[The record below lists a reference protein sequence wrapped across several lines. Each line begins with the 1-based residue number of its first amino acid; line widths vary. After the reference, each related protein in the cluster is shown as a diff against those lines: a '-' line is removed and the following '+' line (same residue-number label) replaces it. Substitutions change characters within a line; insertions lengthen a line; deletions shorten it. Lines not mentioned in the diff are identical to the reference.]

1 MCCYFDT
8 GDLIFGGLIFEV
20 LRYLSK
26 TAFNPLKSTV
36 LIIWKPCNSFVIQL
50 NNRIYV
56 IEILK
61 KAATTLNPLNI
72 ADMTPKQYSFILVFS
87 RSKRVYYGTII
98 PAGITWNKMWCYMLY
113 SACRWLTVENAKMFR
128 SYIKHFWVFP
138 REEIVKSWLV
148 YVNKYSWIIQSCF
161 LSEAVKQSLCQHGTI
176 IQKKKH
182 VRKFFYKSLLNSAWL
197 WSRARLATNKKR
209 KYFSLPHHQ
218 RAENL
223 IFVSGL

>member
-1 MCCYFDT
+1 M
-8 GDLIFGGLIFEV
+8 FGGTYIRSFT
-20 LRYLSK
+20 LSPK
-26 TAFNPLKSTV
+26 TGFNPLKGTV
-36 LIIWKPCNSFVIQL
+36 PIIWKPCNSFAIQI